1 MPNQFQKKKKSNREG
16 AVSSNSIVPHFRSNA
31 LAAARLKS
39 LPEEIK
45 RLVRHKYLRQN
56 LKKYWQN
63 IPSNLN
69 VIDEGCKKQGR
80 GLITCDLT
88 KEEKSANGVFSKD
101 LCRQILNWAKKSLL
115 EICLQRRKNENFTQ
129 PPLGFRGKVDFK
141 AVYEKH
147 WEIGNAVKFPG
158 LPFEVFSECL
168 CHCQY
173 IWILNVLPPHHSNQM
188 SQKSQVSGV
197 VVAI

>member
-1 MPNQFQKKKKSNREG
+1 MPNQFQKKKKSNRE
-16 AVSSNSIVPHFRSNA
+16 AAASSNSIVPHFRSNA
-31 LAAARLKS
+31 LAAGRLKS

-45 RLVRHKYLRQN
+45 GLVRHKYLRSN
-56 LKKYWQN
+56 LKKSWQN

-115 EICLQRRKNENFTQ
+115 EICL
-129 PPLGFRGKVDFK
+129 
-141 AVYEKH
+141 
-147 WEIGNAVKFPG
+147 
-158 LPFEVFSECL
+158 
-168 CHCQY
+168 
-173 IWILNVLPPHHSNQM
+173 
-188 SQKSQVSGV
+188 
-197 VVAI
+197 